1 MPFLSIRSETY
12 EVLKLLRLK
21 GENDDA
27 LIQRIVELARCQM
40 ILLGMEEQEE
50 AL

>member
-1 MPFLSIRSETY
+1 MTFLAIKDKTY
-12 EVLKLLRLK
+12 EALKRLRLK

-27 LIQRIVELARCQM
+27 LIHRIVELARCQM